1 MYVYKIRV
9 YVCMYVCVYVCT
21 HTRAQTHT
29 DAYTLTLSR
38 ERARARALSLSLA
51 FSLSLSL
58 SRSPSLSLSRARSLS
73 YTGAIWDA
81 KNEKRTALLQGH
93 DGTNDCLCL
102 RRDDAD
108 ACPIQGHRGDVLSVS
123 WAPDGKTIA
132 TCSRDGTV
140 RLWKSDGTPIWS
152 TVNQHAGV
160 NGVAISPVR
169 YIIDAYYHV
178 CVLHSCCKS
187 GDVCKFS
194 PLCGSCA

>member
-1 MYVYKIRV
+1 MFIYTVRV
-9 YVCMYVCVYVCT
+9 CVCMYT
-21 HTRAQTHT
+21 HAHKHTH
-29 DAYTLTLSR
+29 AHTLTLSR
-38 ERARARALSLSLA
+38 ERARSLL
-51 FSLSLSL
+51 
-58 SRSPSLSLSRARSLS
+58 

-140 RLWKSDGTPIWS
+140 RLWKSDGAPIWS

-187 GDVCKFS
+187 GDVCKFF
-194 PLCGSCA
+194 PLCGSSRIAAAIGCYRLL